1 MAFEE
6 DGVAV
11 TLAGQVTEC
20 DYASPDGEE
29 GYYSIM
35 LVVDGD
41 EEYVVEP
48 DSRGDRLED
57 FIDRWVEVKGD
68 LYEIEDSNIL
78 VIHEFEAEDD
88 TIPYDEDR

>member
-1 MAFEE
+1 MAFDEE
-6 DGVAV
+6 GVAV

-20 DYASPDGEE
+20 DYPSLEGDE

-35 LVVDGD
+35 LVVDTD

-48 DSRGDRLED
+48 DSEGDRLED

-68 LYEIEDSNIL
+68 FYETDDVNVL
-78 VIHEFEAEDD
+78 VVHEFEAEDNSLS
-88 TIPYDEDR
+88 YDADW